1 MVAWDGL
8 VGLVC
13 FVGWV
18 GCLFAWVGLFGLLGG
33 LVWFGLFVLLGGL
46 VWFGWLNQIQVFVNI
61 CVSRVVSRNAYVY
74 RRLL

>member
-46 VWFGWLNQIQVFVNI
+46 VWFGWLNQI
-61 CVSRVVSRNAYVY
+61 
-74 RRLL
+74 